1 MSRTRGTLLSHS
13 QTALDRLRH
22 DEPLVHAITNSVVT
36 GFTANALLSLGASVA
51 MVDIPEESRPFARIA
66 SGLLVNLGTPAP
78 HQQDAAREA
87 VDAAVDAGTP
97 WVLDPVAVGSLP
109 VRTRLASELVEQ
121 NPSIVRGN
129 ASEILAVAGTGAG
142 GRGTD
147 ADAAVDDARAA
158 AHELARRTGAA
169 VAVSGP
175 TDLITDGEYDVHL
188 GNGTPLLTRI
198 TGGGCV
204 LGAIMA
210 AFAGDS
216 DDPLSAAVTGT
227 LVYTI
232 AAERA
237 AEQAPLPGSFLTALV
252 DSLHTVDAA
261 DLERRALIRID
272 DVAPEQGR

>member
-1 MSRTRGTLLSHS
+1 MSRTRGTLISHTRSALS
-13 QTALDRLRH
+13 RLRE

-51 MVDIPEESRPFARIA
+51 VVDIPQEAGPFARVA

-78 HQQDAAREA
+78 HQRDAAREA
-87 VDAAVDAGTP
+87 VEAAVDAGTP

-109 VRTRLASELVEQ
+109 VRTALASELVERH
-121 NPSIVRGN
+121 PSVVRGN
-129 ASEILAVAGTGAG
+129 ASEILAVSGKGTG

-147 ADAAVDDARAA
+147 ADAGVDDAREA
-158 AHELARRTGAA
+158 AHALARRTGAA

-175 TDLITDGEYDVHL
+175 TDLITDGEDDVRL

-227 LVYTI
+227 LVYTVAAEI
-232 AAERA
+232 AAER
-237 AEQAPLPGSFLTALV
+237 APLPGSFLTELV
-252 DSLHTVDAA
+252 DCLHTLDADA
-261 DLERRALIRID
+261 LTDRAMIRID
-272 DVAPEQGR
+272 DAAPEDGR